1 MSTVNVRVRGIYATA
16 ISKILY
22 DKGFNICHASKKIKE
37 RFGLKETL
45 TPPNVTVKGLEHR
58 QGVLIIG
65 DYDEAKAVYNVL
77 KEVIK
82 PPITYVSK
90 LPFHG
95 IVKGEVVEVKNDV
108 SIVDLGIS
116 GIKGV
121 LREHLNVGDEV
132 VVDISRPL
140 LPPNNI
146 AVLSRNYMIH
156 GKYVVLIH
164 GRSGR
169 VFFSEHITDP
179 KLRRN
184 LKTLASLMKI
194 EGNWGIKWR
203 SAATIG
209 KVDELMLDLQ
219 NTVKYANEILSK
231 FDKAKKGELI
241 YAGQFFGIMV
251 FSSENKNRLDEI
263 RSKVYP
269 TVKGHHKYK
278 SLSDELTEIVDY
290 SEYMLLSKPEMAD
303 DISEILLRYV
313 YEKAKEKTRIE
324 IEHVSI
330 LDNTIKKLTPGQI
343 IKLTVEDNE
352 AYVTVK
358 RVFRSKGVY
367 DGLGVEKE
375 PGDYDLME
383 FSTKYPVIIHKY
395 FSKNGEFKGIYLNI
409 NSPPEIVPGKIRYID
424 YEVDVVATKNEVREI
439 DVEKL
444 EKAVKEGILEPSE
457 AEEKLEIARKTSKLL
472 KENIEKLEK
481 ISIKDLEQVLSKES

>member
-1 MSTVNVRVRGIYATA
+1 MNTVNVRVRGIYATA

-45 TPPNVTVKGLEHR
+45 TPPNVTVKDLEHR

-65 DYDEAKAVYNVL
+65 DYEGAKAVYNVL
-77 KEVIK
+77 KEAIE

-95 IVKGEVVEVKNDV
+95 IVKGVAVEVKDDV

-116 GIKGV
+116 GIRGV

-140 LPPNNI
+140 LPPNNM
-146 AVLSRNYMIH
+146 AVLSRNYMVH

-164 GRSGR
+164 GKSGR

-209 KVDELMLDLQ
+209 KVDELMFDLQ

-251 FSSENKNRLDEI
+251 FSSENKKCLDEI

-290 SEYMLLSKPEMAD
+290 SEYVLLSKPEIAD
-303 DISEILLRYV
+303 DVSEILLHYV

-324 IEHVSI
+324 IEHISI
-330 LDNTIKKLTPGQI
+330 LENTIKKLTPGQI
-343 IKLTVEDNE
+343 IKLTVEDDE

-358 RVFRSKGVY
+358 RVFRSKGIY
-367 DGLGVEKE
+367 DGLGVEKK

-409 NSPPEIVPGKIRYID
+409 NSPPEVVPGKIRYID

-444 EKAVKEGILEPSE
+444 EKAVKEGILESSE
-457 AEEKLEIARKTSKLL
+457 AKEKLEIAEIVSKFF
-472 KENIEKLEK
+472 ENNIEKLEK
-481 ISIKDLEQVLSKES
+481 ISIKDLEQIFSKES

>member
-1 MSTVNVRVRGIYATA
+1 MGTVNVRVRGIYATA

-45 TPPNVTVKGLEHR
+45 TPPNVTVKDLEHR
-58 QGVLIIG
+58 QGVLVIG
-65 DYDEAKAVYNVL
+65 DYEEAKAVYNVL
-77 KEVIK
+77 KETVK

-95 IVKGEVVEVKNDV
+95 IVKGEVVEVKNDA

-121 LREHLNVGDEV
+121 LREHLNVSDEV

-140 LPPNNI
+140 LPPNNM
-146 AVLSRNYMIH
+146 AVLSRNYMVH

-184 LKTLASLMKI
+184 LRTLASLMKI

-241 YAGQFFGIMV
+241 YAGQFFGIMI
-251 FSSENKNRLDEI
+251 FSSENKNQLDEI

-290 SEYMLLSKPEMAD
+290 SEYVLLSKPEMAD
-303 DISEILLRYV
+303 DISEILLHYV
-313 YEKAKEKTRIE
+313 YEKARERTRVE
-324 IEHVSI
+324 IEHISI
-330 LDNTIKKLTPGQI
+330 LENIIKKLTPGQI

-358 RVFRSKGVY
+358 RVFRSKGIY

-383 FSTKYPVIIHKY
+383 FSTKYPIIIHKY

-409 NSPPEIVPGKIRYID
+409 NSPPEVVPGKIRYID

-444 EKAVKEGILEPSE
+444 EKAVNEGILEPSE
-457 AEEKLEIARKTSKLL
+457 AKEKLEIAEIVSKFL
-472 KENIEKLEK
+472 ENNIEKLEK
-481 ISIKDLEQVLSKES
+481 ISIKDLEQIFSKES